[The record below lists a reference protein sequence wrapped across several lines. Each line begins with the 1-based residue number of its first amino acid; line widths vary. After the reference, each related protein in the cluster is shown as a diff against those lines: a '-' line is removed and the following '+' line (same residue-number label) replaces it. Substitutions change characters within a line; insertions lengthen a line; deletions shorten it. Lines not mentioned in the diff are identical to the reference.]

1 MLISKDEEIKSSAA
15 YVGYLI
21 LKTYRRSRKEKMTIF
36 DIFSKLRKK
45 QLYNFRQIIF
55 GLMFLY
61 SLDLIEF
68 EEPYI
73 TFNDKTN

>member
-15 YVGYLI
+15 YIGYLI
-21 LKTYRRSRKEKMTIF
+21 LKSYKRSRKDKITIF

-61 SLDLIEF
+61 SLDLIDF

-73 TFNDKTN
+73 TFNDKTK